1 MRKAIRNTKR
11 LLAFWLDGAPC
22 KNKDEYGYS
31 ITLTK
36 RDDTGTWKRKHQIAA
51 SGELTVAYEVNTIR
65 EFHENLNEKWHWTGW
80 YIHYGLL
87 DEPDS
92 GSHRLPMLHHTT
104 AGIKTTLYE
113 NSMHMMCRFDKDLK
127 LLFSFFFIFFF
138 LFDAL
143 IFNKAEEKM
152 KIWWDNIHRK
162 SPVDDLRIN
171 KGKSKWSDKIGT
183 KGWVRLSWFHHP
195 VAAAFCE
202 NGNAPLATLQA

>member
-1 MRKAIRNTKR
+1 MLHNFPEERRSHLRRGVSLKSHTGHSGLNGCCTAMRKAIRNTKR

-138 LFDAL
+138 YLMLLYL
-143 IFNKAEEKM
+143 IK
-152 KIWWDNIHRK
+152 RK
-162 SPVDDLRIN
+162 R
-171 KGKSKWSDKIGT
+171 KWKSDGT
-183 KGWVRLSWFHHP
+183 TYIER
-195 VAAAFCE
+195 
-202 NGNAPLATLQA
+202 APWTIYV